1 VSPLNVICNREFA
14 HEIEEINSVI
24 ASDEDAILYFG
35 YQLLGDAVVPKNS
48 H

>member
-1 VSPLNVICNREFA
+1 VSPLNVIGSREFS

-24 ASDEDAILYFG
+24 SSDEDAILYFG
-35 YQLLGDAVVPKNS
+35 YQLLGDAVIPNNS